1 MLGFV
6 FLRGLEWPVVGWT
19 GEVGIC
25 GNVAGICG
33 NVAGICCD
41 LVGICGNVAG
51 MAT

>member
-6 FLRGLEWPVVGWT
+6 FLRGLEWPAVGGT

-33 NVAGICCD
+33 D

-51 MAT
+51 MAS